1 MLNDKIIKSS
11 FGLESD
17 AASGRRGATA
27 STLNPVA
34 IGSSGWSIETENAIA
49 NLVNGNISKVIDGG
63 TMDKEQKRK
72 ASANIASNGIQR
84 LVNKYSMESLVYGTL
99 PEEVKQVTSIPAKEY
114 FALKTKYSAATDV
127 NEKFKIGFKMKQAKG
142 ALESALW
149 SIFSGIHQM
158 QVHKTNVQGVSLE
171 GAALYSKLGQVYAP
185 TNGRYHNGLEST
197 ATATYTDQIFI
208 PKISAFNSWFNVASV
223 IMPKVQ
229 KTKTVLN
236 EICEIPVS
244 TKVMVA
250 YEKDAQGQ
258 IVNEY
263 RREDLYAKMDMALT
277 APGLDTMRTRA
288 LILTAASNEFGIY
301 VDLHRTNLS
310 AHGNKPLLAH
320 NEHIGPQI
328 EIKKITYA
336 DNSVYSKGINDTR
349 AGVSEG
355 PALGQLDHKGKFIPF
370 APNPAEPNKQYQLMF
385 DWDVQNAKLLFNYV
399 KTDDAMQAIKTIELE
414 VKMRDL
420 EQTLVSKLAF
430 AIREERTVLRTPE
443 IDRYVL
449 PIMPEEMD
457 NLAERGSANHLNK
470 LVEMTSEFTQHK
482 KESRWIKEYRA
493 MKALVKE
500 AKVKEGVVDNK
511 VLYAAQTINLNT
523 LGEIRKVESIAY
535 HLGNNLS
542 VIRDKFGKDANT
554 TAGVQLSMF
563 TGTLNL
569 NVISQC
575 LEHIT
580 GDINEDSDAKFLGVA
595 QNDRVRAITLGSS
608 KNTPIQSIVVGTDK
622 NDFDAEG
629 WDTEKNAPIPD
640 AEVKYQFEIVP
651 TFQDENIQTTLFLE
665 TPTKVISGSEVR
677 ANEYMALPSMI
688 IHEGYKFNKIRPAVG
703 DLTITGVGFRALN
716 N

>member
-1 MLNDKIIKSS
+1 MLNDKILKAS

-17 AASGRRGATA
+17 ASSGRRGATE
-27 STLNPVA
+27 TGLNPVA
-34 IGSSGWSIETENAIA
+34 LGSSGWSVETEKAVSALINA
-49 NLVNGNISKVIDGG
+49 NISRVVDGG
-63 TMDKEQKRK
+63 TMDAVQKRK
-72 ASANIASNGIQR
+72 ATANIVSNGIQK
-84 LVNKYSMESLVYGTL
+84 LVNKYAQESVIYGTL
-99 PEEVKQVTSIPAKEY
+99 PEEIKQVTSVPAKEY
-114 FALKTKYSAATDV
+114 FMLKSKASATGIESS
-127 NEKFKIGFKMKQAKG
+127 EKFKLNFLMKQAKC

-149 SIFSGIHQM
+149 SVFSGIQQM
-158 QVHKTNVQGVSLE
+158 QINKTNVQGAALE
-171 GAALYSKLGQVYAP
+171 GAALYAKMGQIFAP
-185 TNGRYHNGLEST
+185 NTGWAGMESS

-208 PKISAFNSWFNVASV
+208 PKISAFNSWYNVASV

-250 YEKDAQGQ
+250 YEKNSKGD
-258 IVNEY
+258 IINEY
-263 RREDLYAKMDMALT
+263 KREDLYSKMDMSLT

-288 LILTAASNEFGIY
+288 LIMSTPEFGAYI
-301 VDLHRTNLS
+301 DLHRTNLI
-310 AHGNKPLLAH
+310 AHGNKPLLAN

-328 EIKKITYA
+328 EIKTIKFA
-336 DNSVYSKGINDTR
+336 DNTVYGKGINDTR
-349 AGVSEG
+349 SGVAEG
-355 PALGQLDHKGKFIPF
+355 PALGQLDHKGKYIPF
-370 APNPAEPNKQYQLMF
+370 VPDAAEPTKLYHLTF
-385 DWDVQNAKLLFNYV
+385 DWDVQNAKLLFTYNKADV
-399 KTDDAMQAIKTIELE
+399 DMKDIKSIEFE

-430 AIREERTVLRTPE
+430 SIKEERTVLRTPE

-457 NLAERGSANHLNK
+457 NLAERGSANHLHK

-482 KESRWIKEYRA
+482 KESRWIKEYRT

-500 AKVKEGVVDNK
+500 AKFRENGNVDHK
-511 VLYAAQTINLNT
+511 VLYASQVINLNT
-523 LGEIRKVESIAY
+523 LGEVRKVESIAY

-542 VIRDKFGKDANT
+542 IIRDKFGKDANT
-554 TAGVQLSMF
+554 TFGVQLSMF

-575 LEHIT
+575 LEHVT

-595 QNDRVRAITLGSS
+595 QNDRVRSITLGSS

-622 NDFDAEG
+622 NDFDAVG
-629 WDTEKNAPIPD
+629 WDADTNTPIPD
-640 AEVKYQFEIVP
+640 AEVKYNFEIVP
-651 TFQDENIQTTLFLE
+651 TFNDENIQTTLFLE